1 MKKVII
7 IGCGFAGL
15 TLARKLDKHLF
26 TVTIVDKNNYHQ
38 FPPLLYQVAISG
50 MEPNSICFP
59 IRNVF
64 AKSGVKFRM
73 AEVISIDRENKCVH
87 TTEGDLAY
95 DYLVIATGT
104 TTNYY
109 GNEQIKANAFPM
121 KSASDAITLRNKVL
135 LNIEEATRVTDTLR
149 KESLMR
155 VLIVGGGATG
165 VEIAGALSEL
175 KQYALP
181 REFPELT
188 GYPLHIYLAEG
199 SDRLLRSMSE
209 KSSEYAL
216 SSLQKMGVEV
226 RLNQLVTGYDGT
238 TALFGDGSSLRTSL
252 LVWVSGV
259 AGKRINGLPD
269 DATGPGERILTDS
282 YSRLECDENIFAI
295 GDMSVIRK
303 DGELHPD
310 PQLAPVAI
318 QQARTLAFNLKAW
331 ETGMP
336 LRPFVYKN
344 PGSMATIGRNK
355 AVADLGKLH
364 LNGIVAWLAWLIIHL
379 RSILGVR
386 NKIVILIDW
395 IWNYF
400 SYRHSIG
407 LILWSEKKRKP
418 K

>member
-15 TLARKLDKHLF
+15 TLARKLDKNLF
-26 TVTIVDKNNYHQ
+26 TTTIVDKNNYHQ

-64 AKSGVKFRM
+64 TNSGVKFCM
-73 AEVISIDRENKCVH
+73 AEVVSIDRQNKRVR
-87 TTEGDLAY
+87 TTEGDLEY

-109 GNEQIKANAFPM
+109 GNEQIRENAFPM

-135 LNIEEATRVTDTLR
+135 LNIEEATRTEDPLR
-149 KESLMR
+149 KESLLR

-175 KQYALP
+175 KRYVLP

-188 GYPLHIYLAEG
+188 GYPLKIYLAEG
-199 SDRLLRSMSE
+199 SGKLLRNMSG

-216 SSLQKMGVEV
+216 ASLQKMGVEV
-226 RLNQLVTGYDGT
+226 RLDNIVTGYDGT
-238 TALFGDGSSLRTSL
+238 TAVFGNGNTIRTSL

-259 AGKRINGLPD
+259 VGKNIEGLPGN
-269 DATGPGERILTDS
+269 AIGPGERFITDC
-282 YSRLECDENIFAI
+282 YSRLECDHTIFAI
-295 GDMSVIRK
+295 GDAAVIRM
-303 DGELHPD
+303 DGQFKPD

-318 QQARTLAFNLKAW
+318 QQAHTLAFNLKAM
-331 ETGMP
+331 EKGAP
-336 LRPFVYKN
+336 LRPFVYKD

-355 AVADLGKLH
+355 AVADIGKLH
-364 LNGIVAWLAWLIIHL
+364 LNGLFAWLAWLIIHL

-400 SYRHSIG
+400 SFRHSIG
-407 LILWSEKKRKP
+407 LILWGNRKF
-418 K
+418 